1 MRLAHA
7 RTGFVA
13 PVVVLS
19 FAAAAAAPAFA
30 VSGDQIVA
38 TARQYLGRPYKFG
51 ASMSE
56 APARMDCSS
65 FTKYVFGR
73 YGIYLLRAS
82 YEQINQGAH
91 VNLGAHRAGDLLFFK
106 TSANG
111 HVTNHVGICTG
122 DNRIIH
128 TYGSPGVCFSSF
140 AAGQF
145 WRNHLVAIRRLPG
158 VTTSAGGGAPN
169 ESPVGS
175 FDAILNGWAYGW
187 ALDRNTATQGV
198 YIHVYIDGPAGGGG
212 THIGTVL
219 ANQYR
224 PDVNRALGLPG
235 NHGFAYPIP
244 VQFHNQPHRLWIYA
258 LDTWGGVNPLLPGS
272 PRAF

>member
-106 TSANG
+106 TSSNG
-111 HVTNHVGICTG
+111 HVTNHVGIYTG

-140 AAGQF
+140 APASSGETT
-145 WRNHLVAIRRLPG
+145 WSRSGACRGSRR
-158 VTTSAGGGAPN
+158 
-169 ESPVGS
+169 
-175 FDAILNGWAYGW
+175 
-187 ALDRNTATQGV
+187 
-198 YIHVYIDGPAGGGG
+198 
-212 THIGTVL
+212 
-219 ANQYR
+219 
-224 PDVNRALGLPG
+224 
-235 NHGFAYPIP
+235 
-244 VQFHNQPHRLWIYA
+244 
-258 LDTWGGVNPLLPGS
+258 
-272 PRAF
+272 PRAEARRTNRRSAPSTRSSTAGRTAGRSTGTRRRRGSTSTSTSTAPRAAAERTSGPSWRTSTVRT